1 MEAEQIPSEDP
12 NAEYRVQVQSK
23 KRVQEQIDR
32 YKELLKTV
40 LDGQTELAADTK
52 RELLGELLAN
62 FEAAVQENVLVNGQ
76 PWDDATDDE
85 EEVDLESQLDDV
97 IVETSS
103 KRRTYPRKVL
113 PHVVH
118 ALKAERKLM
127 GLYENTIQPQEVL
140 KDPEQESIMNMLSA
154 EAPGLAKQATQV
166 IKSIQTLQKQAEGLC
181 QILNSKPSAASLEIH
196 REVFGND
203 DQSDSSIPPFRH
215 RQPIRRLV
223 EEASAAKCYIPQEE
237 KYICKVGE
245 ETTQKT

>member
-1 MEAEQIPSEDP
+1 MEEKKRNP
-12 NAEYRVQVQSK
+12 NTEYRVQVQSK
-23 KRVQEQIDR
+23 KQVQEQIDR

-62 FEAAVQENVLVNGQ
+62 FEAGVQENVLVN
-76 PWDDATDDE
+76 

-103 KRRTYPRKVL
+103 KRRTYPRKIL

-118 ALKAERKLM
+118 ALKAERKIM
-127 GLYENTIQPQEVL
+127 CLYENTIQPQDVF

-154 EAPGLAKQATQV
+154 EAPVLSKQANQV
-166 IKSIQTLQKQAEGLC
+166 IKSIQTLHKQAEGLC

-196 REVFGND
+196 RDIFGNCD
-203 DQSDSSIPPFRH
+203 ESDALKTSFTIKMINR
-215 RQPIRRLV
+215 
-223 EEASAAKCYIPQEE
+223 YI
-237 KYICKVGE
+237 
-245 ETTQKT
+245 

>member
-1 MEAEQIPSEDP
+1 MEAVQPDKISSEDP
-12 NAEYRVQVQSK
+12 STEYRIQVRSK
-23 KRVQEQIDR
+23 KQVQEQIER

-76 PWDDATDDE
+76 TWSDAPDDE

-97 IVETSS
+97 IVETSR
-103 KRRTYPRKVL
+103 KRRTYPRKIL

-118 ALKAERKLM
+118 ALKAERKIM
-127 GLYENTIQPQEVL
+127 GLYEKTIQPQDMP
-140 KDPEQESIMNMLSA
+140 KDTEQESIMKMLSA

-196 REVFGND
+196 REVFGNCD
-203 DQSDSSIPPFRH
+203 ESDAFGPPFKH
-215 RQPIRRLV
+215 QEPIRRLAK
-223 EEASAAKCYIPQEE
+223 EMSAANCYIPLDK
-237 KYICKVGE
+237 KYGCNAAE
-245 ETTQKT
+245 